1 MENPTALSTNN
12 PKIVDFFLNHKS
24 LDFEETILSF
34 ISIINKLEDHIN
46 NNISNDNIQHI
57 LSEIKS
63 SNINILNEINSVN
76 QNVKSVESGLSHQ
89 SLTLLQQLTDFKK
102 QFIDD
107 LRLNLTSNV
116 SEKYEPI
123 LKEQLNLFYQK
134 TEALIPK
141 QNSDIHNNFQQTI
154 KTLNHD
160 TEKFLE
166 STIDESTLNNFL
178 NQVDI
183 KFSSAIS
190 NSQQHIIQN
199 ISQQE
204 QRLDNKISDI
214 QEKTNAQS
222 NQSETLNS
230 SVTEVLKKLE
240 NSSVKGQ
247 MSENI
252 MVNILHS
259 LFPTSQIDHVGQTK
273 ETGDIILSRKNKP
286 KILIENK
293 NWGKN
298 VVQEEVKKFIHD
310 IETQNCCGLFLS
322 QNYGIANKENF
333 EINIHNGNVLI
344 YIHQVN
350 NDPEKIK
357 IAINIIDNFK
367 LRLDDFN
374 TDNDMDSIPKE
385 LLDSI
390 NFELNTFTQKKLEI
404 IKKSKMREKELLK
417 DLDDLQFSS
426 LQKYLSSRYASS
438 TSKFVC
444 EYCGFLAKNNAA
456 KSAHLRGCQA
466 KKQNK
471 KSSNN
476 AVLDMSKTI

>member
-1 MENPTALSTNN
+1 MAKSNALSTDN
-12 PKIVDFFLNHKS
+12 PKIVDFFSNHKS

-34 ISIINKLEDHIN
+34 ISIINKLEDQIN
-46 NNISNDNIQHI
+46 NNLSNDNVQHI

-63 SNINILNEINSVN
+63 NNQNILSEITFLN
-76 QNVKSVESGLSHQ
+76 QNVKSIETGISQQ
-89 SLTLLQQLTDFKK
+89 SFTFLQQLSDFKK

-107 LRLNLTSNV
+107 LRLNLSSNV
-116 SEKYEPI
+116 SDKYEPI

-134 TEALIPK
+134 TESLIPK
-141 QNSDIHNNFQQTI
+141 QNSDIQTHFQQTI
-154 KTLNHD
+154 QTLNHD
-160 TEKFLE
+160 AEKLLN
-166 STIDESTLNNFL
+166 STINEATLNNFF

-183 KFSSAIS
+183 KFSSALS
-190 NSQQHIIQN
+190 NSQQLIIQN

-222 NQSETLNS
+222 NQNESLNT

-240 NSSVKGQ
+240 NSSAKGQ

-322 QNYGIANKENF
+322 QNYGVANKENF
-333 EINIHNGNVLI
+333 EINIHDGNVLI
-344 YIHQVN
+344 YVHEVN

-357 IAINIIDNFK
+357 TAISIIDNFK
-367 LRLDDFN
+367 ERLDDFN
-374 TDNDMDSIPKE
+374 IDNNMDSISKE
-385 LLDSI
+385 ILDSI
-390 NFELNTFTQKKLEI
+390 NFELNSFTQKKNEI
-404 IKKSKMREKELLK
+404 IKKCKLREKELLK
-417 DLDDLQFSS
+417 DLNDLQLLS
-426 LQKYLSSRYASS
+426 LQKFLSSRYASS
-438 TSKFVC
+438 SSKFVC
-444 EYCGFLAKNNAA
+444 EYCGFIAKNNAA
-456 KSAHLRGCQA
+456 KSAHLRGCLI
-466 KKQNK
+466 KKNNS
-471 KSSNN
+471 SSNQISISTN
-476 AVLDMSKTI
+476 NL